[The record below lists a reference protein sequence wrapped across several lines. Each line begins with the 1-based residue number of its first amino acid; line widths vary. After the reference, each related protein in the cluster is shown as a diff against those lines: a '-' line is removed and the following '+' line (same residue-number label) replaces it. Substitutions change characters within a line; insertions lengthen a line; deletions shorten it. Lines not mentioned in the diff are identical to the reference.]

1 MYFSLE
7 LVAMAS
13 MCGISYLIYNKYSG
27 KDATQEEDE
36 CGADKNDDVNK
47 KGFDDIDQADDQGA
61 DEEPGESGQEPGQ
74 EPGEEAGDEQPGTG
88 SKDAD
93 VEN

>member
-1 MYFSLE
+1 
-7 LVAMAS
+7 MAS

-27 KDATQEEDE
+27 KDATQEEEE

-47 KGFDDIDQADDQGA
+47 EGFDDIDQADDQGA
-61 DEEPGESGQEPGQ
+61 DGESGEEEPGQ
-74 EPGEEAGDEQPGTG
+74 EPGEEAGGEQSGTG
-88 SKDAD
+88 SKDTGAD